1 MKDLKAILVS
11 SRPIFFT
18 TTLIPLLLGIII
30 GWYDSGA
37 FNWYYI
43 VLAALSLSLLHAGT
57 NLIDDYYDYKSGADS
72 AMEEETPFSGGS
84 RVLPNN
90 LIEPKKVLYAALIVF
105 FLGSLVGL
113 YLNYLL
119 KGNIILIFG
128 ILGVFG
134 GFFYTAD
141 PIKLGYRGLGELT
154 VGLTH
159 GPLIV
164 LGGYYLQTQRLSWP
178 AFWASLPVGI
188 LVILILMINEFPSAK
203 AYKTVNR
210 RNLVVIWGKEK
221 CLKLYI
227 FLLFLTYF
235 IIVFGVVLKI
245 MPLYT
250 LIALLTLPLALRL
263 GKTMKINYGKI
274 HELVPAKK
282 ACIGLHLIIDLL
294 LSSGYILNKLLVG

>member
-1 MKDLKAILVS
+1 MKDLRVILVS

-30 GWYDSGA
+30 GWDESGS
-37 FNWYYI
+37 FNWLYI
-43 VLAALSLSLLHAGT
+43 VLAAVSLSLLHAGT
-57 NLIDDYYDYKSGADS
+57 NLIDDYYDYKSGAAS
-72 AMEEETPFSGGS
+72 AMEETTPFSGGS
-84 RVLPNN
+84 RVLPDN
-90 LIEPKKVLYAALIVF
+90 LIEPKKILYAALIDF

-113 YLNYLL
+113 YLNNLL
-119 KGNIILIFG
+119 KGNIVLIFG
-128 ILGVFG
+128 LLGVFG

-141 PIKLGYRGLGELT
+141 PIKLGYRGFGELT

-159 GPLIV
+159 GPLVV
-164 LGGYYLQTQRLSWP
+164 LGGYYLQTQKLSWP

-210 RNLVVIWGKEK
+210 RNLVVIWGKER
-221 CLKLYI
+221 CLKLYM
-227 FLLFLTYF
+227 FLLFLTYLL
-235 IIVFGVVLKI
+235 IVSGVVFKI
-245 MPLYT
+245 MPRYT

-263 GKTMKINYGKI
+263 GKTMKMNYDKI

-282 ACIGLHLIIDLL
+282 TCIGLHLIIDLL
-294 LSSGYILNKLLVG
+294 LTGGYVLNKFLAG